1 MQRPP
6 RPPREAVITPSRW
19 ALILAHGVLVAAA
32 SLLAF
37 WWTWGGDPARLPHAR
52 TVTFCVAA
60 FSQLLFAIGCR
71 SDRVTAFELGFFTN
85 PWLLGAIAVS
95 MLLQVSVVTLPYAQD
110 VFQVGDEPGRDW
122 LLVAGLSL
130 VPVTLI
136 ELAKWAMR
144 LTSTRRP

>member
-1 MQRPP
+1 
-6 RPPREAVITPSRW
+6 VI
-19 ALILAHGVLVAAA
+19 VAAA
-32 SLLAF
+32 SLGAF

-71 SDRVTAFELGFFTN
+71 SDRLTAFELGLFTN

-95 MLLQVSVVTLPYAQD
+95 MLLQASVVTLPYAQD
-110 VFQVGDEPGRDW
+110 VFQVGAELGRDW

-136 ELAKWAMR
+136 ELAKCAVR